1 MALKNAKV
9 GGGWHCGSDRGCP
22 LLYHCGSSTALHA
35 GKVRRGRINIRHGC
49 KLKSSAAAYRVGVG
63 VTVARRVW
71 GALLVKAMG
80 VLDMTAGTSGTVCE
94 ALNWKLYRAV
104 E

>member
-1 MALKNAKV
+1 LWQQHGIARWQGATLQDKHPPRLQAQQFSCCL
-9 GGGWHCGSDRGCP
+9 WSWSWS
-22 LLYHCGSSTALHA
+22 YS
-35 GKVRRGRINIRHGC
+35 GK
-49 KLKSSAAAYRVGVG
+49 
-63 VTVARRVW
+63 ARL

>member
-35 GKVRRGRINIRHGC
+35 GKVQDKHPPRLQAQKFSCCLWSWSWSYSG
-49 KLKSSAAAYRVGVG
+49 K
-63 VTVARRVW
+63 ARL

>member
-1 MALKNAKV
+1 L
-9 GGGWHCGSDRGCP
+9 
-22 LLYHCGSSTALHA
+22 
-35 GKVRRGRINIRHGC
+35 
-49 KLKSSAAAYRVGVG
+49 
-63 VTVARRVW
+63 